1 MDPVAAEHLAEQLIT
16 QRALICTQV
25 TNRLLLAFPELVQTL
40 RMEAATSVEARL
52 SEVAAERM
60 YELVR
65 AILLFGLPNL
75 AEQELRWAVGV
86 LPRSGVTT
94 EHQAAMIRWFFEE
107 TRRIGLGPAELAITQ
122 ELEQYMLDLLTTL
135 THTPSG

>member
-1 MDPVAAEHLAEQLIT
+1 VDPVAAEHLAEQLIT

>member
-1 MDPVAAEHLAEQLIT
+1 MDPVAAEHLAEQLAT
-16 QRALICTQV
+16 QRTLICARV
-25 TNRLLLAFPELVQTL
+25 TTRLLLTFPELVQTL

-52 SEVAAERM
+52 SEVASERM

-107 TRRIGLGPAELAITQ
+107 TRQIGLEPAEIAITQ

-135 THTPSG
+135 THTPSS

>member
-1 MDPVAAEHLAEQLIT
+1 VDPVAAEHLAEQLVT
-16 QRALICTQV
+16 QRTLICARV
-25 TNRLLLAFPELVQTL
+25 TTRLLLAFPELVQTL
-40 RMEAATSVEARL
+40 RMEATTSVEARL

-107 TRRIGLGPAELAITQ
+107 TRQIGLGPAEIAITQ
-122 ELEQYMLDLLTTL
+122 ELEQYMLNFLTTL
-135 THTPSG
+135 TDIPSG

>member
-1 MDPVAAEHLAEQLIT
+1 VDPVAAEHLAEQLAT
-16 QRALICTQV
+16 QRTLICARV
-25 TNRLLLAFPELVQTL
+25 TSRLLLTFPELAQTL

-107 TRRIGLGPAELAITQ
+107 TRQIRLGPAEIAVTQ
-122 ELEQYMLDLLTTL
+122 ELERYMLDLLTTL
-135 THTPSG
+135 THTPSS

>member
-1 MDPVAAEHLAEQLIT
+1 MDPVAAEHLVEQLAT
-16 QRALICTQV
+16 QRTRICARV
-25 TNRLLLAFPELVQTL
+25 TSRLLLAFPELVHTL
-40 RMEAATSVEARL
+40 RVEVATSVEARL
-52 SEVAAERM
+52 STVASERM

-65 AILLFGLPNL
+65 AILLFGLPTL

-107 TRRIGLGPAELAITQ
+107 TRQIGLGQAEIAITQ
-122 ELEQYMLDLLTTL
+122 ELEQYMLEILTTL